1 MFTNSQPSLSSDI
14 LYQLPPSTTIYSNLF
29 TYLLTYLLFVQFM
42 CLTVLFHNL
51 PPGPLW
57 SSSWPGT
64 LSSYSIYLFAN
75 NTLGTPRTTSPASG
89 SHCARSFV
97 NRKQSHERTFINP
110 GTPTISSNLRP
121 QQNVNRTTM
130 SDADFK
136 AYSMPKRKLTETTTA
151 PVLRMKWKRTFST
164 TTRGQHSVPL
174 RHL

>member
-29 TYLLTYLLFVQFM
+29 TYLLFIQFM

-57 SSSWPGT
+57 SSSWSGT

-89 SHCARSFV
+89 SHCARSFA

-136 AYSMPKRKLTETTTA
+136 AYSRPKRKLTETTTA
-151 PVLRMKWKRTFST
+151 PVLRMKWKRTFRT

>member
-29 TYLLTYLLFVQFM
+29 TYLLFIQFM

-64 LSSYSIYLFAN
+64 LSSYSIYLFTN

-89 SHCARSFV
+89 SHCARSFA

-130 SDADFK
+130 SDADFNIQGP
-136 AYSMPKRKLTETTTA
+136 SESWPKQLPLPYCE
-151 PVLRMKWKRTFST
+151 WSG
-164 TTRGQHSVPL
+164 RGPSGQQQEVSILCH
-174 RHL
+174 